1 MTAVITRSV
10 RIALMGAAAGLV
22 ISVIGA
28 RVIQSLLFATDAR
41 DPKTLLA
48 VSGLLVFA
56 AVTACAVPA
65 IKASRVDPMAT
76 LRAE

>member
-1 MTAVITRSV
+1 
-10 RIALMGAAAGLV
+10 
-22 ISVIGA
+22 VIGA

-41 DPKTLLA
+41 DAKTLLA